1 MAKSD
6 KELLERDRQRDIG
19 AELLDSV
26 REMKAGAVGR
36 VHHIEAPEIAA
47 IRVSVGLN
55 QEDFAGLLGISPR
68 TLQDWEQGRRNP
80 TRAAHTLLQIAKRHP
95 EVLREVAA

>member
-1 MAKSD
+1 MIKTE
-6 KELLERDRQRDIG
+6 KELLERDTQRDIG
-19 AELLDSV
+19 TELLESV
-26 REMKAGAVGR
+26 REMKAQKVAR
-36 VHHIEAPEIAA
+36 VHKIKAPEIAA

-55 QEDFAGLLGISPR
+55 QEDFARVLGISPR

-80 TRAAHTLLQIAKRHP
+80 TRAAQTLLRIAKRHP